1 VRDAELELADARV
14 SERLER
20 ETLSRTIENSRALI
34 KARTLGVTLAE
45 RNYALTEDAYRHGT
59 KDILSLQDA
68 SDSLVE
74 AKVSLKKEEYA
85 LIAAVLELEYAVG
98 VPFGTLGR

>member
-1 VRDAELELADARV
+1 M
-14 SERLER
+14 
-20 ETLSRTIENSRALI
+20 
-34 KARTLGVTLAE
+34 
-45 RNYALTEDAYRHGT
+45 
-59 KDILSLQDA
+59 QDA

-74 AKVSLKKEEYA
+74 AKVSLKKEEYT